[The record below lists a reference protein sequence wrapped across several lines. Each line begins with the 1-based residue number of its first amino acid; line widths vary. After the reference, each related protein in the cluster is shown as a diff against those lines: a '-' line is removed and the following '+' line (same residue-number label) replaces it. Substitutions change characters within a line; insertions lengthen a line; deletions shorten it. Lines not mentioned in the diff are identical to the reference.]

1 MNYFSFA
8 DEQLMTNSVPENL
21 RVDHAFEC
29 VGGPKSEIAIKQIID
44 HINPQGTIS
53 LLGVSENPIPIET
66 RMVLE
71 KGIKLI
77 GDSRSGYD
85 DFYKAVE
92 FMQDKKMQDYV
103 ENIVLDVVEVNSI
116 NDIYKAFDSDLNNN
130 FKTVMKWEL

>member
-1 MNYFSFA
+1 
-8 DEQLMTNSVPENL
+8 
-21 RVDHAFEC
+21 
-29 VGGPKSEIAIKQIID
+29 
-44 HINPQGTIS
+44 
-53 LLGVSENPIPIET
+53 
-66 RMVLE
+66 MVLE

-92 FMQDKKMQDYV
+92 LMQDKKMQDYV
-103 ENIVLDVVEVNSI
+103 ENIVIDVVEVKSI